1 MAWTVVKEAT
11 ALGNKRVVLATV
23 TADAA
28 EANLALGLAYV
39 DHVQVSIISATTGTA
54 LPHVYKN
61 ANSSGTA
68 ANGTIGVSGV
78 TSGDVYCI
86 VAYGR

>member
-1 MAWTVVKEAT
+1 MAFTVVKEAAT
-11 ALGNKRVVLATV
+11 VGNLRMIIATV

-28 EANLALGLAYV
+28 EANLSLGLGYV
-39 DHVQVSIISATTGTA
+39 AHASVGIVSCATGTA
-54 LPHVYKN
+54 LPHVALN

-68 ANGTIGVSGV
+68 SNGVIGVSGV
-78 TSGDVYCI
+78 TSGDVYSI